1 MLSGL
6 QWLALE
12 AKYLDPAVEFYR
24 EHLDLAVRARTDDEV
39 RLAAGPTDLVL
50 RRPSGVPRGGLH
62 THYAFSVPSGTYDD
76 WWDRL
81 SNTFDLHEERFGPV
95 RSLYFYDT
103 EGNCVEL
110 MGSDDGEESTVT
122 GLVEVVLE
130 VESLDRAEAFYR
142 ALGMEVVDRGANRK
156 RIRLSAGPFDFEL
169 WEPHLGL
176 ADARGGVHVDLGF
189 TADVE
194 DAVEAVGDETL
205 STERLEDGSV
215 RVRDPDGH
223 YLTFREG

>member
-1 MLSGL
+1 MLADL
-6 QWLALE
+6 RWLALE
-12 AKYLDPAVEFYR
+12 AKYLDPAVAFYR
-24 EHLDLAVRARTDDEV
+24 EHLDLDVRSRTDDEA

-62 THYAFSVPSGTYDD
+62 THYALSIPSGGYDD
-76 WWDRL
+76 WWERL
-81 SNTFDLHEERFGPV
+81 STPFDLHEERFGAV

-110 MGSDDGEESTVT
+110 MGSDDGDESTVT

-130 VESLDRAEAFYR
+130 VESLDRATSFYR
-142 ALGMEVVDRGANRK
+142 ALGMEAVDRGTNRQ
-156 RIRLSAGPFDFEL
+156 RVRLSAGPFDVEL

-176 ADARGGVHVDLGF
+176 ADARGGVHVDLGLG
-189 TADVE
+189 ADVE
-194 DAVEAVGDETL
+194 RAVEAVADAAL
-205 STERLEDGSV
+205 AVERLDDGGA

-223 YLTFREG
+223 YLTLRPA

>member
-1 MLSGL
+1 MLTGL

-12 AKYLDPAVEFYR
+12 AKHLDPAVEFYR
-24 EHLDLAVRARTDDEV
+24 EHLELGVRARTDDEV
-39 RLAAGPTDLVL
+39 RLAAGATDLVL

-62 THYAFSVPSGTYDD
+62 THYALSVPSGGYDA

-81 SNTFDLHEERFGPV
+81 STAFDLHEETFGPV

-110 MGSDDGEESTVT
+110 MGSDDGDDEAVT

-156 RIRLSAGPFDFEL
+156 RIRLSAGPFDVEL

-176 ADARGGVHVDLGF
+176 ADARGGVHADLGF

-194 DAVEAVGDETL
+194 RAVAAVEDEVL
-205 STERLEDGSV
+205 SVERLADGNV

-223 YLTFREG
+223 YLTFGEE

>member
-1 MLSGL
+1 MLTGL
-6 QWLALE
+6 QWLSLE
-12 AKYLDPAVEFYR
+12 VKYLDPAVGFYR
-24 EHLDLAVRARTDDEV
+24 DHLDLDVRVRTDDEA

-62 THYAFSVPSGTYDD
+62 THYALSVPSGGYDD
-76 WWDRL
+76 WWERL
-81 SNTFDLHEERFGPV
+81 SDAFDLHEETFGPV

-110 MGSDDGEESTVT
+110 MGSDDGGTATVT

-130 VESLDRAEAFYR
+130 VESLDRATAFYR

-156 RIRLSAGPFDFEL
+156 RVRLSAGPFDFEL

-189 TADVE
+189 AADVE
-194 DAVEAVGDETL
+194 RAVEAVDDEVL
-205 STERLEDGSV
+205 SVERLDDGV

-223 YLTFREG
+223 YLTFGEG

>member
-24 EHLDLAVRARTDDEV
+24 ELLDLEVRARTDDEV

-62 THYAFSVPSGTYDD
+62 THYAFSVPSGGYDA
-76 WWDRL
+76 WWGRL
-81 SNTFDLHEERFGPV
+81 SEPFDLHEETFGPV

-110 MGSDDGEESTVT
+110 MGSDDGDEPIIT

-176 ADARGGVHVDLGF
+176 ADARGGVHVDLGLA
-189 TADVE
+189 ADVE
-194 DAVEAVGDETL
+194 RAVAAIEDEAL
-205 STERLEDGSV
+205 SVERLEDGGA

>member
-1 MLSGL
+1 MLTGL
-6 QWLALE
+6 QWLVLE
-12 AKYLDPAVEFYR
+12 VKYLDPAVGFYR
-24 EHLDLAVRARTDDEV
+24 DHLDLDVRARTDDEA

-62 THYAFSVPSGTYDD
+62 THYALSVPAGGYDD
-76 WWDRL
+76 WWERL
-81 SNTFDLHEERFGPV
+81 SDSFDLHEETFGPV

-110 MGSDDGEESTVT
+110 MGSDDGGTATVT

-130 VESLDRAEAFYR
+130 VESLDRATAFYR

-156 RIRLSAGPFDFEL
+156 RVRLSAGPFDFEL

-189 TADVE
+189 AADVE
-194 DAVEAVGDETL
+194 RAVEAVGDDAL
-205 STERLEDGSV
+205 SVERLDDGV

>member
-1 MLSGL
+1 MLSSL
-6 QWLALE
+6 SWLALE
-12 AKYLDPAVEFYR
+12 VKYLDPAVEFYR
-24 EHLDLAVRARTDDEV
+24 THLDLPVRERTETEAR
-39 RLAAGPTDLVL
+39 LGAGDTEFVL
-50 RRPSGVPRGGLH
+50 RAPSGVPRGGLH
-62 THYAFSVPSGTYDD
+62 THYAFSIPGAAYDD

-81 SNTFDLHEERFGPV
+81 SADFDLHEERFGSV

-110 MGSDDGEESTVT
+110 MGSDDAGEGIT

-130 VESLDRAEAFYR
+130 VEDLDRAVAFYE
-142 ALGMEVVDRGANRK
+142 ALGMETVDVGGNRK
-156 RIRLSAGPFDFEL
+156 RVRLSAGPFDFEL

-189 TADVE
+189 AVDSAADCVAAVADEVLSVE
-194 DAVEAVGDETL
+194 REEGWA
-205 STERLEDGSV
+205 

-223 YLTFREG
+223 YLTFRE